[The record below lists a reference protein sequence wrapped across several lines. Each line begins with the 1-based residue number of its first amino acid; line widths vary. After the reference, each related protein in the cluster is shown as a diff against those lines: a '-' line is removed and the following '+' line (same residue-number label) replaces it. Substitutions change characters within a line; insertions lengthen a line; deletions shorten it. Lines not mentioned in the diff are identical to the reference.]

1 MFILFNK
8 PEYAQF
14 FLEFVNKEHKNM
26 KFATEIEINGSL
38 SFLDVKIFR
47 ENNKF
52 VSSVFRK

>member
-8 PEYAQF
+8 PEHAQF

-52 VSSVFRK
+52 VTSLFRK